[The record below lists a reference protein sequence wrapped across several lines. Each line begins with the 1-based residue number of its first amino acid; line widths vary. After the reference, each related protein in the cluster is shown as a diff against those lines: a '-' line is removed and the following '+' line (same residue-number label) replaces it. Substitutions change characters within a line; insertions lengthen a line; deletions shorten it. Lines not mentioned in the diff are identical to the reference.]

1 MAQLDFPSNPS
12 QGATY
17 TVNGVTYTYDGVKWD
32 GAVIISG
39 GSGGSDFSSTVT
51 APSYEADN
59 TGTDTVLFNFQR
71 SNADQFQITTEPAIN
86 VIQPLDLRLPD
97 NSALP
102 FRIIEGT
109 NEYLRV
115 TTTDGS
121 EQFTFKK
128 GVTTEQVLTLSND
141 VACDAAQNINI
152 QDATG
157 VALRVMNAGT
167 TELFRFNTSAT
178 PDLADFSCAVKLD
191 GDVEAA
197 FGTLTVSQ
205 DLNVQMESSSN
216 AVDFLSDD
224 GQFALRFNTS
234 NEQLITDFDIY
245 NDNND
250 AVIGLGGTIASPM
263 LKIYP
268 GNIQASGMLQI
279 ATTSSTMPLV
289 FGSDTS
295 YTFLA
300 PDSTTAM
307 TRFVVQSTGDNTI
320 NIPDVA
326 GDMAVDQS
334 NGIHFSLLQQTGST
348 GFPTNSG
355 TSHFYSDVSIGF
367 TGSQSQLSSN
377 THLSKF
383 TIQRNFAGNEGGLIV
398 KGGRPGEAGNGTQN
412 ILAVHYQDVVAGDD
426 IRYHG
431 STANSHSLQTKTSV
445 NTLIDAKVNPTAISS
460 NSTSVTI
467 SQPATISSTLSV
479 QSTATIDQ
487 LNLTNHT
494 GTSQLP
500 STPVVGTIAMFAGI
514 MYYYGVGNQWFMF
527 GVSNNQPPS

>member
-1 MAQLDFPSNPS
+1 
-12 QGATY
+12 
-17 TVNGVTYTYDGVKWD
+17 
-32 GAVIISG
+32 
-39 GSGGSDFSSTVT
+39 
-51 APSYEADN
+51 
-59 TGTDTVLFNFQR
+59 
-71 SNADQFQITTEPAIN
+71 
-86 VIQPLDLRLPD
+86 
-97 NSALP
+97 
-102 FRIIEGT
+102 
-109 NEYLRV
+109 
-115 TTTDGS
+115 
-121 EQFTFKK
+121 
-128 GVTTEQVLTLSND
+128 
-141 VACDAAQNINI
+141 
-152 QDATG
+152 
-157 VALRVMNAGT
+157 
-167 TELFRFNTSAT
+167 
-178 PDLADFSCAVKLD
+178 
-191 GDVEAA
+191 
-197 FGTLTVSQ
+197 
-205 DLNVQMESSSN
+205 
-216 AVDFLSDD
+216 
-224 GQFALRFNTS
+224 
-234 NEQLITDFDIY
+234 
-245 NDNND
+245 
-250 AVIGLGGTIASPM
+250 
-263 LKIYP
+263 
-268 GNIQASGMLQI
+268 
-279 ATTSSTMPLV
+279 
-289 FGSDTS
+289 
-295 YTFLA
+295 
-300 PDSTTAM
+300 
-307 TRFVVQSTGDNTI
+307 
-320 NIPDVA
+320 
-326 GDMAVDQS
+326 MAVDQS

-431 STANSHSLQTKTSV
+431 STANSHSLQTQTSV

-514 MYYYGVGNQWFMF
+514 LYYYGVGNQWFMF